1 MMWLGRGQRG
11 LGTLSQIANKA
22 APWRLSG
29 TRESRRVPPMIHRLR
44 MEIVPVDES
53 LNGRGGALGKSPVE
67 PLPSLGLA
75 LAMSFS
81 TRLFDWP

>member
-1 MMWLGRGQRG
+1 
-11 LGTLSQIANKA
+11 
-22 APWRLSG
+22 
-29 TRESRRVPPMIHRLR
+29 MIHRLR
-44 MEIVPVDES
+44 MEIVPVDGL
-53 LNGRGGALGKSPVE
+53 LNGGRGALGKSPVE